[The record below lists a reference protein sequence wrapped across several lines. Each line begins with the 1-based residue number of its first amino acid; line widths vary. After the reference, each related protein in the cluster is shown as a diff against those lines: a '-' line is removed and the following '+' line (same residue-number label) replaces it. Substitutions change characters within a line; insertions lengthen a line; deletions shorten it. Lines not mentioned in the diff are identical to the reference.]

1 MKHWPVA
8 VGLLAV
14 AAPAAAQRAE
24 VRGFAVVETGIYTR
38 QIISSERDSSGVA
51 RSVISSP
58 QLVAGT
64 TRIPAKLGV
73 SFGYRFMVTGVPTD
87 AKVTVRKEVRYP
99 SPGARPPG
107 SASPLAL
114 SSVSTEVPLNRVRF
128 TGYTLA
134 EPWELVPGKWVISVW
149 FGDRKLGEQHFQVVS
164 E

>member
-8 VGLLAV
+8 FGLLAV
-14 AAPAAAQRAE
+14 GTPAAAE
-24 VRGFAVVETGIYTR
+24 PSKVRGFAVMETGIYTR
-38 QIISSERDSSGVA
+38 DIISSERDSNGVV
-51 RSVISSP
+51 RNVISNP

-73 SFGYRFMVTGVPTD
+73 SFGFRFMVSGAPTD
-87 AKVTVRKEVRYP
+87 AKVTVRKETRYP
-99 SPGARPPG
+99 APGARPPG
-107 SASPLAL
+107 SASPLAV
-114 SSVSTEVPLNRVRF
+114 SSVSTDVPLNRVRF

-149 FGDRKLGEQHFQVVS
+149 FGDRKLGEQQFTVVK